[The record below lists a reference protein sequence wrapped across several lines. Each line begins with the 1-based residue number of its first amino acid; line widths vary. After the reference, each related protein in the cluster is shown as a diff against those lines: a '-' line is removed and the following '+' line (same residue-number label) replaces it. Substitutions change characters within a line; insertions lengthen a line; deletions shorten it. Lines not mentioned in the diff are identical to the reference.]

1 MPVCIHLGTKLAVHV
16 NETYE
21 QEQIA
26 ALADL
31 GVELRCET
39 LDAALAAL
47 ALALHAGW
55 PCRRRPSL
63 TAIHW
68 VLQLIHV
75 DALSLQM
82 AWRSRT
88 MPRRASGLPRL
99 TAS

>member
-16 NETYE
+16 DETYE

-39 LDAALAAL
+39 LDAALAL
-47 ALALHAGW
+47 PPW
-55 PCRRRPSL
+55 PCRLALPPPALPDCHTLGAPADTRRY
-63 TAIHW
+63 
-68 VLQLIHV
+68 
-75 DALSLQM
+75 ALSLQM

>member
-39 LDAALAAL
+39 LDAALAL
-47 ALALHAGW
+47 PGPAGW

-63 TAIHW
+63 SLTVIHW
-68 VLQLIHV
+68 VPQLIHV